1 MLIMLKDYSI
11 SIGPFIDPLNYFK
24 KFKSALLAQLSTKYQ
39 NKTNVVL
46 NITNFV
52 VYF

>member
-1 MLIMLKDYSI
+1 MLKNYSI
-11 SIGPFIDPLNYFK
+11 FIGPFIDPFNYFK
-24 KFKSALLAQLSTKYQ
+24 NFKSSLFVPLSTKYQ

-52 VYF
+52 ICF